1 VTRHHNNN
9 IEIPSLARLT
19 AILLVGVIVYA
30 CARTTFAAGEI
41 PLLLPLTTATLSAGA
56 LFVIARKRNPMAVF
70 VRIGFHV
77 GMFAYFLSYPIL
89 SPESV
94 NPRISVDVH
103 NLLGMILLFTVIGFE
118 AAYWLKV
125 PPRKPKLEAH
135 AQFILKPDRQ
145 RLLLI
150 FGALGI
156 VAWFATV
163 WDYAQAAGVSI
174 VDTVLTMRGAVEG
187 APEDVITSLGYL
199 SYVFGAGVFVAATA
213 ALLLLTAS
221 KRISNLVAGI
231 CWLALLF
238 CASVGFLRG
247 SRAVFLYSFA
257 PLAATCWIKLSKLRT
272 GKSTRWL
279 WIAAAGVLVVIVWG
293 AMSAMRGA
301 DIRKYKGGWEGVAPM
316 SHAQG
321 AFDIYSTTAKIV
333 ASFPDEIPYEYGK
346 SLVPLVLGWVPRPL
360 WTNKPYPFSLYANII
375 NGETL
380 EARAASLAVGLP
392 GEGYGNFG
400 LLGAFLWG
408 ALMGLA
414 CRWGDDRIARM
425 NPSNPLRLQLA
436 VTGAIWAAMIVRGG
450 VPEMFYMGLNVI
462 MFPIAIACF
471 MFRSEKSARTRQ
483 VMAVNL
489 EGNFRLSK

>member
-1 VTRHHNNN
+1 
-9 IEIPSLARLT
+9 
-19 AILLVGVIVYA
+19 
-30 CARTTFAAGEI
+30 
-41 PLLLPLTTATLSAGA
+41 
-56 LFVIARKRNPMAVF
+56 
-70 VRIGFHV
+70 
-77 GMFAYFLSYPIL
+77 
-89 SPESV
+89 
-94 NPRISVDVH
+94 
-103 NLLGMILLFTVIGFE
+103 
-118 AAYWLKV
+118 
-125 PPRKPKLEAH
+125 
-135 AQFILKPDRQ
+135 
-145 RLLLI
+145 
-150 FGALGI
+150 
-156 VAWFATV
+156 
-163 WDYAQAAGVSI
+163 
-174 VDTVLTMRGAVEG
+174 
-187 APEDVITSLGYL
+187 
-199 SYVFGAGVFVAATA
+199 
-213 ALLLLTAS
+213 
-221 KRISNLVAGI
+221 
-231 CWLALLF
+231 
-238 CASVGFLRG
+238 
-247 SRAVFLYSFA
+247 
-257 PLAATCWIKLSKLRT
+257 
-272 GKSTRWL
+272 
-279 WIAAAGVLVVIVWG
+279 
-293 AMSAMRGA
+293 
-301 DIRKYKGGWEGVAPM
+301 M

-414 CRWGDDRIARM
+414 CRWGDDRISRM

-462 MFPIAIACF
+462 MFPLAIAWF
-471 MFRSEKSARTRQ
+471 MFRSEKSARARQ